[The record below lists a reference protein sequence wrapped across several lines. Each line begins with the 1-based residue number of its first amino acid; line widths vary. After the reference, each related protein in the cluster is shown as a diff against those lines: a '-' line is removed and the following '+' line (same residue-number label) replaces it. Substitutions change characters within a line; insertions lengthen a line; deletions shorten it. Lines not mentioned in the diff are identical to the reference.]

1 MIAFAC
7 SMIGMKSL
15 RCNFKSIYLAEAH
28 TSFNNEMQFFIDN
41 WQGIGWEGSVSSKL
55 GYPWLKWISCI
66 LKIKIYPI

>member
-41 WQGIGWEGSVSSKL
+41 WQGIG
-55 GYPWLKWISCI
+55 
-66 LKIKIYPI
+66 